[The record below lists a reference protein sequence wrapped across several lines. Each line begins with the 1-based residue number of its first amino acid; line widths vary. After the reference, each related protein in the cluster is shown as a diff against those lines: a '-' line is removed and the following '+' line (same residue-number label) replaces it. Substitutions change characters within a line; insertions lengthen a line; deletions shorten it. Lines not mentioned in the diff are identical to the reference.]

1 MQQPNRCAILRLH
14 LMKIPTTL
22 ILTCLLLSGCAH
34 YVTPGHK
41 ADLAQLAPAHI
52 QDGFNREPSNPFP
65 ASIVTIRVQ
74 GRSYSNY
81 NLSRSGGVYGDGR
94 FTVITT
100 REVES
105 ETDMTQIQSLSQ
117 VNDVISLNRL
127 LSQCL
132 SSIEVNATEA
142 ASVLKAD
149 LILVY
154 TFDTVFF
161 DEDRARILST
171 ISLGFSPNRKI
182 TATTTASALL
192 IDTRTGYIYSAYE
205 ATSSDTKASSVWGSR
220 EAADKARL
228 ETERKAFEG
237 MVHEIISSWNRIIKS
252 DANSSD

>member
-1 MQQPNRCAILRLH
+1 
-14 LMKIPTTL
+14 MKIPTTL

-127 LSQCL
+127 LIPQNIDT
-132 SSIEVNATEA
+132 IEQLREA